1 MPDILPKRLE
11 VILSTFLERAAL
23 PTSLHRRRGDSGKA
37 QRDLR
42 WFGTSI
48 RGVQVILTLGILRR
62 LGESFKEVTWPR
74 SSPMMTIG

>member
-11 VILSTFLERAAL
+11 VILSTLLEGAAL
-23 PTSLHRRRGDSGKA
+23 PTSFHRRGDSDKA
-37 QRDLR
+37 RRDLL